1 MKKISVLIVLA
12 VAVVGGYLYFT
23 GRFNGISLPS
33 PSVQPTATA
42 DNMLV
47 VYEPLSG
54 ATATSPLTVRGK
66 ARGNWFFEASF
77 PVILKDSAGHILAQ
91 KPAQAKTDW
100 MTTDFVEFEV
110 TLTFAKP
117 TTATGT
123 LILKKDNPSG
133 LPQNDDSRQIPVTF
147 K

>member
-1 MKKISVLIVLA
+1 MKKIAVLIVLA
-12 VAVVGGYLYFT
+12 VAVVGGFLYLT
-23 GRFNGISLPS
+23 GRFNGLSLPS
-33 PSVQPTATA
+33 SSVQPTAIA
-42 DNMLV
+42 DNTIV
-47 VYEPLSG
+47 IYAPLPG
-54 ATATSPLTVRGK
+54 ATVTSPLTVRGK

-77 PVILKDSAGHILAQ
+77 PVVLKDSAGHILAQ

-110 TLTFAKP
+110 TLTFLKP

-133 LPQNDDSRQIPVTF
+133 LPQNDDSRQVPVTF